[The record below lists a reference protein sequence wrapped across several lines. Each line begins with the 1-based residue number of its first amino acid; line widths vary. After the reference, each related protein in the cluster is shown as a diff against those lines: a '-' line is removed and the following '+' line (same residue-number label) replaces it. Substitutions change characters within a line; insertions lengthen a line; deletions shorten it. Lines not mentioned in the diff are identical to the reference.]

1 MRVGML
7 LAGGAAI
14 RSQLA
19 RWGLTHQVFK
29 SALAASVA
37 YALAYRFVDRQFPVF
52 APMAALLTIQVTV
65 FNSYSHGV
73 QRILAIVVGVGLAL
87 LAFRFTGANAW
98 IIFLVTFAAL
108 AIGTRLGL
116 GIAAINQVPM
126 SALLIL
132 AAKAYVPTYAIH
144 RIVDTVLGTM
154 VALVVNLL
162 LWPPNSLPAAER
174 AVDRLRQGTEDLL
187 SRAADVLMNRG
198 ETPALDLMREARR
211 VDTLVAATKKDIAS
225 AGQSLKLNPRA
236 RALSP
241 QIARCQALTALL
253 ERVAVQ
259 ARGIAKSV
267 GELRQAPSEIPYR
280 DGIASL
286 VRSAADAVAA
296 GTLAESGTE
305 ADGQALLA
313 SFERRYRDVSSRAL
327 RAFQN
332 EDTPVWA
339 RYGSI
344 LSDARHLVR
353 ELVDDGFTDA
363 RSASSLPGAGPSVR
377 SRASANRAL
386 R

>member
-1 MRVGML
+1 MRHGL
-7 LAGGAAI
+7 DEGGHAPG
-14 RSQLA
+14 R
-19 RWGLTHQVFK
+19 RGLTHQVFK
-29 SALAASVA
+29 SALAASA
-37 YALAYRFVDRQFPVF
+37 AHALAYRFVARQFPVF

-65 FNSYSHGV
+65 FNSYSRGV

-87 LAFRFTGANAW
+87 LAFRCTGANAW

-132 AAKAYVPTYAIH
+132 AAKAYVSTY
-144 RIVDTVLGTM
+144 
-154 VALVVNLL
+154 ALVVNLL
-162 LWPPNSLPAAER
+162 LWPPTSLPAAER

-187 SRAADVLMNRG
+187 NRAADVVMNRG
-198 ETPALDLMREARR
+198 ETPALDLIREARR

-241 QIARCQALTALL
+241 QIARCQALTALH

-259 ARGIAKSV
+259 ARGVAKSV

-296 GTLAESGTE
+296 ATLAESGTE
-305 ADGQALLA
+305 ADGQTLLA

-377 SRASANRAL
+377 SRASANRARSDEAATSAPSL
-386 R
+386 SRARR